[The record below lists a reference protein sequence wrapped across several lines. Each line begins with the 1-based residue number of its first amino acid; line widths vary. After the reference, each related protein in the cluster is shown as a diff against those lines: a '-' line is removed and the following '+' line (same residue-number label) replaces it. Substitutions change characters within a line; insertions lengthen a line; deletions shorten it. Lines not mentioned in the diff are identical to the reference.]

1 VKILYI
7 ASSKGGVGKSLVVIN
22 TAYAI
27 QKMGFKA
34 GLLDTDIAMPAIVK
48 YLGLQNSEV
57 GTHSLIEP
65 IVKDGVQILSAGLM
79 MEKDQPVVVD
89 SDKRQRLVEQFI
101 DKTNWQCDYLVID
114 TPPGATDELQH
125 VLKKR
130 RDDLV
135 GVIVVT
141 TPSSTAIN
149 EVRRSIEMFRRI
161 KDLRIIG
168 VVANMSGLECENCH
182 TINDMFKNKPSAV
195 KDMADEFGLDIIA
208 ELPIVPGIDDE
219 PLHFVDE
226 LVKGLKHAKI

>member
-27 QKMGFKA
+27 QKLGFKA
-34 GLLDTDIAMPAIVK
+34 GLLDTDISMPAIVK
-48 YLGLQNSEV
+48 YLKLQDSEV
-57 GTHSLIEP
+57 ETHSLIEP
-65 IVKDGVQILSAGLM
+65 IVKNGVQILSAGLM
-79 MEKDQPVVVD
+79 MDRDQPVVVD

-101 DKTNWQCDYLVID
+101 DKTNWHCDYLVID

-130 RDDLV
+130 REDLV

-161 KDLRIIG
+161 QDLRIIG
-168 VVANMSGLECENCH
+168 LIVNMAGVECEECH
-182 TINDMFKNKPSAV
+182 HINDIFKNKPNAV
-195 KDMADEFGLDIIA
+195 NELADDFHLSILA
-208 ELPIVPGIDDE
+208 QLPIVPGIDDE

-226 LVKGLKHAKI
+226 IAQGLKNAKI